1 MNAPNAF
8 SQDRI
13 AAERK
18 AYEPSMEE
26 ILASIRRIIADDQ
39 ALPPHVAEPA
49 PVASIAPVASP
60 IIAPVASAAAPLDE
74 DDNNL
79 DGWTDLPAAAP
90 PKPVPAP
97 EPVASAPP
105 PLRSGFDFVPGRE
118 FRPVP
123 ARAPAPERP
132 AYPREAVTPRA
143 NAEPAPQPVERR
155 EGQRRIAPGPRPA
168 PQPQPQPA
176 AEEALISPAT
186 DAMVAN
192 AFNTLIASRFLQ
204 SNDLLGEMVRD
215 MLRPMLKAWLD
226 DNLPILVERL
236 VRAEIERVARGGR

>member
-1 MNAPNAF
+1 MNAPNAI

-39 ALPPHVAEPA
+39 ALPPHAAEPA
-49 PVASIAPVASP
+49 PVASSAPAVSAAP
-60 IIAPVASAAAPLDE
+60 IIAPVPAAAPLDE

-90 PKPVPAP
+90 PKSAP
-97 EPVASAPP
+97 EPAAPAPP
-105 PLRSGFDFVPGRE
+105 TLRSGFDFMPGRE
-118 FRPVP
+118 FRPMP
-123 ARAPAPERP
+123 SRAPAPERP
-132 AYPREAVTPRA
+132 VYPREPVTPRA
-143 NAEPAPQPVERR
+143 NAEPPPVERR
-155 EGQRRIAPGPRPA
+155 ESQRRVAPGPRPV
-168 PQPQPQPA
+168 PQPQTA
-176 AEEALISPAT
+176 TEEALISPAT